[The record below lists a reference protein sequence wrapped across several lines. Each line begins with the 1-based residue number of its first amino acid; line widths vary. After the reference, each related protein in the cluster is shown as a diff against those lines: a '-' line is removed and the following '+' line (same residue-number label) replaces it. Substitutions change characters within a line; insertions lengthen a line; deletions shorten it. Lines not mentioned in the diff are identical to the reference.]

1 MGLTAMA
8 VATSMY
14 VITALDLFML
24 RNYAMSVVYAAY
36 SVANCALVW
45 ATPEFRLQI
54 QGMVKQFV

>member
-1 MGLTAMA
+1 MA

-54 QGMVKQFV
+54 QGLARQFV